1 MQSSRKQTRGWTWSE
16 RLGRAWVTAT
26 AWLVLV
32 ALTLT
37 TSGGC
42 AVTTA
47 DELALGARHHKEFE
61 RESGGRLDDPVLQS
75 YVSEVGMS
83 MVPLAGRPEMQW
95 QFHVLRSEDVNAFA
109 VPGGYIYITAGLL
122 FRMQNEAQL
131 AGVLG
136 HEIGHIAARHT
147 AQRIERS
154 QTVGLLTAG
163 VSILA
168 EQAGMAAAGELGSA
182 AAQLY
187 LLRYSRDQE
196 READMLG
203 LKYMTRVGYNPRGI
217 VQLMEILQAA
227 SGGERVGPLGE
238 WTMTHP
244 DPGNRIDYLNAAIAD
259 KYREAE
265 TTGRWGV
272 PEFRKNV
279 LDRRRVEL
287 PAIDLSNAALWCGH
301 CREAARAERV
311 GGQGATERPVEL
323 LREVAVTQGG

>member
-1 MQSSRKQTRGWTWSE
+1 M
-16 RLGRAWVTAT
+16 V
-26 AWLVLV
+26 V
-32 ALTLT
+32 TLT
-37 TSGGC
+37 TAGGC

-47 DELALGARHHKEFE
+47 DELALGERYHQEFE
-61 RESGGRLDDPVLQS
+61 KESGGRLNDPVVQS

-95 QFHVLRSEDVNAFA
+95 QFHVLRSNDVNAFA

-136 HEIGHIAARHT
+136 HEIGHIAARHS

-182 AAQLY
+182 VGQLY
-187 LLRYSRDQE
+187 LLRYSREHE

-203 LKYMTRVGYNPRGI
+203 LKYMTRAGYNPRGI

-227 SGGERVGPLGE
+227 SGSERAGPLGE

-244 DPGNRIDYLNAAIAD
+244 DPGNRIDYLNAAIAE

-265 TTGRWGV
+265 NTGRWGV
-272 PEFRKNV
+272 PEFRNNV

-287 PAIDLSNAALWCGH
+287 PPLDLSNPVLWCGH
-301 CREAARAERV
+301 CREAARGEQAR
-311 GGQGATERPVEL
+311 GQAAGERPTEL
-323 LREVAVTQGG
+323 LREVAGTLGG